1 MPMTL
6 LWVQSDAAF
15 GFPGCQ
21 RTWPLVIRDLLDAR
35 AIPSERDFT
44 FFIPNSGDPASFIT
58 ILFARGLK
66 DATAILDR
74 NTPINLA
81 LVGVPVS
88 VVGFTPRAGWENALR
103 DPVATALTLKNK
115 LEAQL
120 GGCVVLLFSK
130 PYEGVTI
137 PDQTV
142 FSLDSVGLSE
152 AVAKH
157 LRDTAAEILATADSG
172 TLAQVREKLDQAGA
186 KPDQLPGILGESQI
200 VSENAAQ
207 LFPDLA
213 LSARLFPRSVRTK
226 RLRHNALRT
235 LESALGCR
243 RQFTILARL
252 LRAQFYR
259 WEGLPTMGI
268 KTVGEAGI
276 DLRGS
281 AWDDRTAACRSPI
294 ELLSHDPPKPESLS
308 SEASSCVWQ
317 KVRDLAIEQLE
328 ALLGVQDLLSPGVA
342 GQLSDLKT
350 AVSKC
355 IQPDS
360 AARETIRAKC
370 NDLRFKLKDV
380 LPNILKTIGK
390 QADFLGCT
398 LYGDRHE
405 LSSALLGL
413 TEDLKDNWGCE
424 HVHVASGGPW
434 PGEGRLAVLGITTQK
449 KLSPDR
455 LSGHHKVANAVS
467 LLQHYCDCYYV
478 SLGAGE
484 LTVHSLTK
492 AGQVELRSWLES
504 VFAGL
509 PSQNSTGTLVGY
521 CFVIRDFPPSLQ
533 DKAPVEGGRA

>member
-1 MPMTL
+1 MTL

-15 GFPGCQ
+15 GFRGCQ
-21 RTWPLVIRDLLDAR
+21 RTWPLIIRDLLDAR
-35 AIPSERDFT
+35 AIPSGTTFT
-44 FFIPNSGDPASFIT
+44 FSVPNSGDPASFVK

-74 NTPINLA
+74 GTAINLA
-81 LVGVPVS
+81 MVGVPVS
-88 VVGFTPRAGWENALR
+88 VVGFTRGAGWENVLR
-103 DPVATALTLKNK
+103 DPVATALALKDR
-115 LEAQL
+115 LEAVSP
-120 GGCVVLLFSK
+120 GCVVLLFSK

-137 PDQTV
+137 PHQTV
-142 FSLDSVGLSE
+142 FSLESVELSE

-157 LRDTAAEILATADSG
+157 LRDTAAKILATADSR
-172 TLAQVREKLDQAGA
+172 TLAQLREKLDQAGA
-186 KPDQLPGILGESQI
+186 KPDQLPGLLGESQI
-200 VSENAAQ
+200 VSASAAQ

-235 LESALGCR
+235 LESALLCR

-276 DLRGS
+276 DLTDS
-281 AWDDRTAACRSPI
+281 AWDDQTAACRSPI
-294 ELLSHDPPKPESLS
+294 ELLSHDPPKPESPSL
-308 SEASSCVWQ
+308 EASSCVWQ

-342 GQLSDLKT
+342 GRLRDLKN
-350 AVSKC
+350 ALSENSR
-355 IQPDS
+355 PGS
-360 AARETIRAKC
+360 AA
-370 NDLRFKLKDV
+370 
-380 LPNILKTIGK
+380 LKTIKDKCDGLRVK
-390 QADFLGCT
+390 LQNLLPETLRAIGNQAGFFGCT
-398 LYGDRHE
+398 LYGDRGE
-405 LSSALLGL
+405 LFSALRDL
-413 TEDLKDNWGCE
+413 TEDLRENWECQD
-424 HVHVASGGPW
+424 VSVAWGGPW
-434 PGEGRLAVLGITTQK
+434 PGEGWLAVLGITTQED
-449 KLSPDR
+449 LSPDR
-455 LSGHHKVANAVS
+455 LSGHHKVVNSMS

-478 SLGAGE
+478 SLRAGE

-504 VFAGL
+504 VFARL

-521 CFVIRDFPPSLQ
+521 CLVIRDFPPSLQ
-533 DKAPVEGGRA
+533 DQAPGEGGRA